1 MSTTS
6 ITNQFQNVALSPLKP
21 ADNPLADTTD
31 FKIGDKTVRIDPAVQ
46 RSMESPH
53 VRLENIAMA
62 ALEAPPTST
71 SWNEGVGVVEMGLGN
86 VVENNQAFQQ
96 AAQEASVQAPEG
108 VISRKIQPAWEV
120 DYFRWPRLARRLLQ
134 THQELFD
141 QIGDQV
147 LGDLQSTRSR
157 IGVCSTFQREGKTTL
172 ATCLARWSAL
182 QGKRTLLIDAD
193 IERPKMTL
201 MCGLS
206 LTFGWQSLLETDI
219 PASEAMVRS
228 VESGLVF
235 MPSRVNTQPLISNKS
250 IDRLSMITFQ
260 MKYEFDVVVVD
271 MGTIDN
277 ICAYGDPD
285 MDVVDAMLVTRD
297 PSRTSLGQ
305 VMDTRRVLENQG
317 VKKSYVAQNFTR
329 PQDDS

>member
-6 ITNQFQNVALSPLKP
+6 ITDQFQNVVLSSLKS
-21 ADNPLADTTD
+21 ADNPPAATTD
-31 FKIGDKTVRIDPAVQ
+31 FQIGGKTVRIDSAVK
-46 RSMESPH
+46 RDVESPH
-53 VRLENIAMA
+53 VPLENIAMA
-62 ALEAPPTST
+62 ALETPATAT
-71 SWNEGVGVVEMGLGN
+71 AWNEGVGVVEMGWGN

-96 AAQEASVQAPEG
+96 AAQEAAARAPE
-108 VISRKIQPAWEV
+108 VAQPRKIQPAWEV
-120 DYFRWPRLARRLLQ
+120 DYFRWPRLARKLLQ
-134 THQELFD
+134 THPELFD
-141 QIGDQV
+141 QIGEQV

-172 ATCLARWSAL
+172 ATCLARWAAL

-206 LTFGWQSLLETDI
+206 MTFGWQSLLETDI

-235 MPSRVNTQPLISNKS
+235 LPSRVNTQPLICNKS

-260 MKYEFDVVVVD
+260 MKYEFDVVVID

-277 ICAYGDPD
+277 ICAHGDPH
-285 MDVVDAMLVTRD
+285 MDVVDSMLVTRD

-329 PQDDS
+329 PQDVS